1 MRLFLLRH
9 SIAEARVTTDFDRH
23 LSAEGH
29 RKVEHLVE
37 FLLGEGF
44 APGAIVHS
52 PLVRSRQTAQAFAHR
67 LPQTPLVEL
76 PEVVAAKP
84 SLLQL
89 LGGAG
94 WKSPLIVGH
103 NPGISMLASH
113 LCEENKTLSFHTCSF
128 AEFELDA
135 LPPTQCRIIR
145 WLPTPPGYTPR
156 P

>member
-1 MRLFLLRH
+1 LRLFLLRH

-37 FLLGEGF
+37 VLLGQDF

-52 PLVRSRQTAQAFAHR
+52 PLIRSKQTAQAFARR
-67 LPQTPLVEL
+67 LPQVPMVEL
-76 PEVVAAKP
+76 AEVMAAKP

-94 WKSPLIVGH
+94 WKAPLIVGH
-103 NPGISMLASH
+103 NPSISRLASQ
-113 LCEENKTLSFHTCSF
+113 LCGENKVLSFQTCSF

-135 LPPTQCRIIR
+135 LPPSECRLVR
-145 WLPTPPGYTPR
+145 WLPTPPGYASSP
-156 P
+156 